1 VKGKI
6 RMTKEVPHPPQSKDV
21 VYLSTNIDKSCEV
34 CQFRFNNW
42 YDLGNRIQHYLD
54 HGYKLLHVG
63 SETSHDDEGKPWH
76 STVAVVGLED
86 I

>member
-1 VKGKI
+1 L
-6 RMTKEVPHPPQSKDV
+6 SV
-21 VYLSTNIDKSCEV
+21 VSD
-34 CQFRFNNW
+34 W